1 MSDDDCCILFFVAW
15 FIVVFFII
23 SDPLKRFSELTVR
36 FDTSGKTRGK
46 FNFSVNFTSG
56 NFVVLSAPVV
66 HPLPPSR
73 ISIPLCLFY
82 CVLALPASPIRWP
95 SCLYWPVCLLPVPIA
110 RFSLRTV
117 WVSGL
122 CASVFNAWF
131 CAVNLSLCC
140 MSVMLVCVIF
150 FFLLLFL
157 VVDRDCLLMFLTFF
171 YFSDP
176 SGSNLFFCF
185 CCCSIPSICSTDQ
198 VYLQWSRVSSSYNI
212 CQKIS
217 LAVSVTA
224 VFKVVII
231 ESMSESSL
239 FMMARGANVPPIVA
253 WKVSKTLESF
263 IFSSSNLSHVCLGL
277 LILSRRRW

>member
-23 SDPLKRFSELTVR
+23 SDPLKRFSELTVK
-36 FDTSGKTRGK
+36 FDTNSKTRGK

-140 MSVMLVCVIF
+140 MSVMLVCVILF
-150 FFLLLFL
+150 FSSSFFGGWQRLSLDVSYFLLFLRPFRFQSFFLFLLLL
-157 VVDRDCLLMFLTFF
+157 NSL
-171 YFSDP
+171 
-176 SGSNLFFCF
+176 
-185 CCCSIPSICSTDQ
+185 
-198 VYLQWSRVSSSYNI
+198 YL
-212 CQKIS
+212 
-217 LAVSVTA
+217 
-224 VFKVVII
+224 
-231 ESMSESSL
+231 
-239 FMMARGANVPPIVA
+239 
-253 WKVSKTLESF
+253 
-263 IFSSSNLSHVCLGL
+263 
-277 LILSRRRW
+277 